1 MSANSLS
8 GQPIGVVST
17 NPARC
22 RDCYRCVRVCPVK
35 AVRVAGGQAEV
46 VPELCI
52 ACGSCVSACP
62 QHAKVTRDDLPAVK
76 AALAAGRKVVAS
88 VAPSV
93 AAYFPLDGAP
103 DQGLLSLAPM
113 TEALMALG
121 FAAVGETALGAAMV
135 GLAHGEYVHAQP
147 ERWPIITSSCPVVIN
162 LVEQCYPDLIPH
174 LAPQVSPMI
183 AHGRY
188 LHSQYG
194 DDAFIVFIGPCIAK
208 KAEATDEAV
217 AGAIDAALTYD
228 ELARWMADAG
238 VTLNCADGVGVM
250 GAKND
255 PLAASANEARHCEGP
270 LPRSNPSHADEIA
283 SGYRP
288 RNDAVTGGAG
298 AAASA
303 YAALTGAP
311 ARLFPLEG
319 GLLGTARLSTDLLSP
334 FVFVGSGMDICRNVL
349 EGIRAGGWQTA
360 MVELMACSGGCING
374 PALAERGSIALARQ
388 RVQRFAEH
396 HGPQQP
402 PPQAEWPDLLRS
414 YSDRSTPVPQ
424 FSEAEITA
432 VLHQVGKYLPEDE
445 LNCGSCGYTSCRE
458 KAIAT
463 LRGMAE
469 ATMCIPYMRARTE
482 SLHTVVMDVT
492 PNAILVVDGD
502 LRVQD
507 LSRSAEEMFACS
519 RTYARGKSLQSLVPI
534 VDDFISV
541 RDTGQP
547 VLNKVVRLAKAGN
560 GQGEIIVEQT
570 VVPVTGPSAA
580 HDQQDRA
587 LLVAILR
594 DVTAREREH
603 RELELIR
610 AETVRRTQAVI
621 SNQMRVAHEIAGL
634 LGETTAETKVVLT
647 QLTRLLA
654 AGEVAGK

>member
-1 MSANSLS
+1 MSTNSLS

-52 ACGSCVSACP
+52 VCGSCVSACP

-103 DQGLLSLAPM
+103 DQGLLSLEPM

-238 VTLNCADGVGVM
+238 VMLNCAEDEGVL
-250 GAKND
+250 GAESGR
-255 PLAASANEARHCEGP
+255 LASSAAP
-270 LPRSNPSHADEIA
+270 
-283 SGYRP
+283 
-288 RNDAVTGGAG
+288 
-298 AAASA
+298 SA

-319 GLLGTARLSTDLLSP
+319 GLLGTAHLSTDLLSP

-402 PPQAEWPDLLRS
+402 PSQAEWPDLLRS
-414 YSDRSTPVPQ
+414 YSDRSTPAPQ

-560 GQGEIIVEQT
+560 GQGEIIVEQS

-621 SNQMRVAHEIAGL
+621 SNQMRVADEIAGL

-654 AGEVAGK
+654 AGEVVGK

>member
-1 MSANSLS
+1 MFAETL
-8 GQPIGVVST
+8 PARTIGVVST

-52 ACGSCVSACP
+52 ACGSCVRACP

-76 AALAAGRKVVAS
+76 AALRAGRTVVAT

-93 AAYFPLDGAP
+93 AAFFPVDGAP
-103 DQGLLSLAPM
+103 EQGLLSLDPL
-113 TEALMALG
+113 TEALTALG
-121 FAAVGETALGAAMV
+121 FAAVAETAVGAAMV
-135 GLAHGEYVHAQP
+135 GLDHGEYTHAHP
-147 ERWPIITSSCPVVIN
+147 DRWPVISSSCPVIIN

-188 LHSQYG
+188 LHSQHG
-194 DDAFIVFIGPCIAK
+194 EDAFVVFVGPCIAK
-208 KAEATDEAV
+208 KAEATEAAV
-217 AGAIDAALTYD
+217 AGAIDAVLTFD

-238 VTLNCADGVGVM
+238 VTLCSISDVS
-250 GAKND
+250 GACPNPSD
-255 PLAASANEARHCEGP
+255 FEATSQLAVPAALAA
-270 LPRSNPSHADEIA
+270 
-283 SGYRP
+283 
-288 RNDAVTGGAG
+288 AG
-298 AAASA
+298 
-303 YAALTGAP
+303 TQ

-319 GLLGTARLSTDLLSP
+319 GLLGTARLSTDLLSTA
-334 FVFVGSGMDICRNVL
+334 VFVGSGMDLCRNVL

-360 MVELMACSGGCING
+360 IVELMACSGGCING
-374 PALAERGSIALARQ
+374 PALEERGSIALSRQ
-388 RVQRFAEH
+388 RVQVYAEH
-396 HGPQQP
+396 RGPQAP
-402 PPQAEWPDLLRS
+402 PPRAQWPELART
-414 YSDRSTPVPQ
+414 YRDRSIPEPQ
-424 FSEAEITA
+424 FTEAEISA

-445 LNCGSCGYTSCRE
+445 LNCGSCGYASCRE

-482 SLHTVVMDVT
+482 SLHSVVMDVT

-507 LSRSAEEMFACS
+507 LSRSAEEMFGCS
-519 RTYARGKSLQSLVPI
+519 RVYARGKPI
-534 VDDFISV
+534 QHLLPVVDDFINV
-541 RDTGQP
+541 RDTGRP
-547 VLNKVVRLAKAGN
+547 VLNKVVRFARVGSS
-560 GQGEIIVEQT
+560 GGEVVVEET

-580 HDQQDRA
+580 RDQVDRN

-594 DVTAREREH
+594 DVTAREQEE
-603 RELELIR
+603 RELERMR
-610 AETVRRTQAVI
+610 AETVRRTQEVI
-621 SNQMRVAHEIAGL
+621 SKQMRVAHEIAGL

-654 AGEVAGK
+654 GGDNPGSTR